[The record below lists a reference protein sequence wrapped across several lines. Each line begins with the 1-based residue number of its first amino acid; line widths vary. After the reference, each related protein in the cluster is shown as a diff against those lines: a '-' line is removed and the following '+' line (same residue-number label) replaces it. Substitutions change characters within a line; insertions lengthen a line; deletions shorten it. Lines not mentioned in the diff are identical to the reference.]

1 MAQFFKAKPNSS
13 KQLSAKLSLTVN
25 QLDHLGAGIAQHQGK
40 VVFIPGALPDE
51 TVSVQLTEQKKN
63 YARAKLLNVDTP
75 SAARV
80 TPPCSHYHTCG
91 GCDLQHLA
99 LSTQRQHKETA
110 LADIMYKFADAS
122 LDNGA
127 TLSPALVGEAWHYRR
142 RARLATLFDKNTKQ
156 LALGFRAASSSKV
169 VSIRQCDVLAKPLS
183 NLITPFAT
191 LLNQLAAK
199 SSLGHLELIAA
210 DNGNFA
216 VLRVT
221 KPLNDKDM
229 AKLSAFGERHQITIC
244 LQDNDG
250 EFTAL
255 NGELVLPWYELEAAA
270 VSAQSATNAPKMK
283 QSKQVKLT
291 FTPGNFVQVNA
302 HMNQAMVSQALNWLE
317 PAAGE
322 RILDLFCGMGNFS
335 LPLATS
341 GAEVVGVEGV
351 VDMVGQ
357 ARQNAADNQLN
368 NLTFYHG
375 DLSADL
381 SLEPWM
387 GKIDKLLL
395 DPARAGA
402 YESLQW
408 LKKMKPRKVVYVSC
422 NPASLGRDSAVLLER
437 GYRLKKLG
445 LIDMFPQ
452 THHIEAMALF
462 ELD

>member
-40 VVFIPGALPDE
+40 VVFIPSALPDE

-80 TPPCSHYHTCG
+80 TPPCPHFHACG

-99 LSTQRQHKETA
+99 LSAQRQHKETA

-127 TLSPALVGEAWHYRR
+127 ALSPALAGEAWHYRR

-156 LALGFRAASSSKV
+156 LALGFRAASSSNV
-169 VSIRQCDVLAKPLS
+169 VPIGQCDVLALPLS
-183 NLITPFAT
+183 QLIKPFAK

-221 KPLNDKDM
+221 KSLNDKDL
-229 AKLSAFGERHQITIC
+229 AKLSAFGEQQQITIC

-250 EFTAL
+250 EFKAV
-255 NGELVLPWYELEAAA
+255 NGELVLPWYALDAAA
-270 VSAQSATNAPKMK
+270 QSTSAKPITNT
-283 QSKQVKLT
+283 KQVKLA

-302 HMNQAMVSQALNWLE
+302 QMNQAMVSQALEWLE

-351 VDMVGQ
+351 VDMVSQ
-357 ARQNAADNQLN
+357 ARQNAADNQLD

-387 GKIDKLLL
+387 GKMDKLLL

-402 YESLQW
+402 FESLQW